1 MSIIAT
7 QQTVVAILSE
17 FCRERFQNE
26 GMLKSETLSPAR
38 GGNSS

>member
-7 QQTVVAILSE
+7 QQTVAILSE